1 MGTPLRI
8 AITGA
13 SGLVGQALLPALRA
27 VGHTPIP
34 LVRGAA
40 RAGEIHWDPDGV
52 WDNTPLHGIEAVIH
66 LAGANIAGHRWTRH
80 QKDRIEGSRVN
91 GTGSLVDGIATLHTP
106 PRVLISASAMGFY
119 GDRGDDL
126 LDENS
131 PSGHGW
137 LANVARNWEGAA
149 HEAQTFGTRVVI
161 TRFGLI
167 LSPDGGALQKLLLP
181 FRLGLGGRLGPGT
194 QWMSWITLGDTVRA
208 ILAALDD
215 DRYSGAINVASP
227 NPVTNAEFTKTLGRV
242 LRRPTPFPVP
252 TMALRLLFGE
262 MADATLLASQR
273 MIPQRLSDLDFRW
286 EQPRLEG
293 ALRSVLGR

>member
-1 MGTPLRI
+1 MGTPLRV
-8 AITGA
+8 AVTGP

-27 VGHTPIP
+27 AGHTPIP

-40 RAGEIHWDPDGV
+40 RPGEIHWDPDGV
-52 WDNTPLHGIEAVIH
+52 WDNSPLNGVEAVIH
-66 LAGANIAGHRWTRH
+66 LAGANIAGHRWTRR

-91 GTGSLVDGIATLHTP
+91 GTGSLVDGIASLHTP
-106 PRVLISASAMGFY
+106 PQVMISASAMGFY

-126 LDENS
+126 LDENAS
-131 PSGHGW
+131 SGHGW

-167 LSPDGGALQKLLLP
+167 LSPHGGALQKLLLP
-181 FRLGLGGRLGPGT
+181 FSLGLGGRLGPGT

-208 ILAALDD
+208 ILAALADT
-215 DRYSGAINVASP
+215 RYSGAINVTSP
-227 NPVTNAEFTKTLGRV
+227 NPVTNAEFTRVLGKV

-252 TMALRLLFGE
+252 AMALELLFGE

-273 MIPQRLSDLDFRW
+273 MVPQRLQELGFTW
-286 EQPRLEG
+286 EQPLLEG
-293 ALRSVLGR
+293 ALLSVLGR

>member
-13 SGLVGQALLPALRA
+13 SGLVGQALIPALRA
-27 VGHTPIP
+27 IGHTPIP

-40 RAGEIHWDPDGV
+40 RTGEIHWDPDGV
-52 WDNTPLHGIEAVIH
+52 WDNTPLNGIEAVIH
-66 LAGANIAGHRWTRH
+66 LAGANLAGHRWTRH

-106 PRVLISASAMGFY
+106 PRVMISASAMGFY

-126 LDENS
+126 LDENA

-167 LSPDGGALQKLLLP
+167 LSPRGGALQKLLLP

-252 TMALRLLFGE
+252 TMALELLFGE

-273 MIPQRLSDLDFRW
+273 MVPQRLRDLGFLW
-286 EQPRLEG
+286 EQPLLEG